1 MRILLCS
8 IHGLFRGGALEIGR
22 DADNGGQII
31 YVMELARTLSQ
42 RPEVD
47 HVHLLTRLID
57 DPALSDDYAQRI
69 EKVNDK
75 FDIRR
80 VSCGGKRYLM
90 KESIW
95 QHLDEFVTNALTHIK
110 SENIFPDWMHS
121 HYGDAAYVT
130 AELSAYL
137 HVPFVHTAHSL
148 GKPKLAKV
156 LDSGMEE
163 EEAYDRYQFEAR
175 FEAENRALADAEFI
189 CTSTSMEIGQ
199 FSGYEHFDKSE
210 FHVIPP
216 GIDYRRF
223 FPYYEDKAEQPDAS
237 HELKQAKHMAKERMD
252 RFLADPGKPLI
263 LAICRPDRKKNITG
277 LIEAFGTDPQ
287 IQAMANLAIFAGIRG
302 DIANMP
308 NEAKEV
314 LTEILLL
321 MDKHNLYGKLAIP
334 KQHDSEWEVPE
345 IYRLC
350 ARQKGVFVNIAH
362 HEPFGL
368 TILEAS
374 ACGLPIVAT
383 NNGGP
388 NEIIPK
394 CENGIL
400 VGPSDTPAI
409 QAALRELLADED
421 RWNERS
427 LTGVRKVDEHYS
439 WESHVDHYLKLVKA
453 NRDDSEGWGIKN
465 IAKLPTVQKR
475 LRTANK
481 MIVSDID
488 GTLVSETG
496 DYSGLEELKELIATR
511 DNSFIFGI
519 ATGRSLDLT
528 REVIEKHALP
538 QPDLAIASV
547 GSYVYYGLDH
557 NLRDKGWEQH
567 LAFRWDRNRIFETI
581 ARIPGLEPQE
591 DAAQNPFKISFFTD
605 KSFSIDGF
613 HAALGPLLRR
623 VNVIFSRN
631 RFLDILPKRASKGR
645 AIRYL
650 CQKWSVPLRNV
661 IVCGDSGNDL
671 DMFTGSARGIVVGN
685 HAPELEPLRGM
696 RRVHFSTQPSAGGVL
711 DGLRHF
717 KFF

>member
-8 IHGLFRGGALEIGR
+8 VHGLFRGESLEIGR

-42 RPEVD
+42 RPDVD
-47 HVHLLTRLID
+47 HVHLFTRRIE
-57 DPALSDDYAQRI
+57 DPALSDAYAAPI
-69 EKVNDK
+69 ERVTDK

-80 VSCGGKRYLM
+80 IACGGKRYLM
-90 KESIW
+90 KEAIW
-95 QHLDEFVTNALTHIK
+95 PHLDEFVTNAITHIK

-148 GKPKLAKV
+148 GKPKLKKA
-156 LDSGMEE
+156 LDAGMER
-163 EEAYDRYQFEAR
+163 EEAYNRYQFEAR

-189 CTSTSMEIGQ
+189 CTSTAMEINQ
-199 FSGYEHFDKSE
+199 FSDYENFDQSE

-223 FPYYEDKAEQPDAS
+223 YPHYEDRAEQEDAP

-252 RFLADPGKPLI
+252 RFLSEPNKPLI

-277 LIEAFGTDPQ
+277 LIEAFGSDPQ
-287 IQAMANLAIFAGIRG
+287 LQAMANLAIFAGIRG

-308 NEAKEV
+308 GEAREV

-350 ARQKGVFVNIAH
+350 ARQKGVFVNIAL

-388 NEIIPK
+388 AEIIPQ

-400 VGPSDTPAI
+400 VAPEDTAAI
-409 QAALRELLADED
+409 QAALRDLLSDPD
-421 RWNERS
+421 RWTERS
-427 LTGVRKVDEHYS
+427 LTGIRKVDEAYS
-439 WESHVDHYLKLVKA
+439 WISHVDHYLKLVHA
-453 NRDDSEGWGIKN
+453 NRAASDGWGIKN
-465 IAKLPTVQKR
+465 IAKLPKVQER
-475 LRTANK
+475 LKTSDW
-481 MIVSDID
+481 MVVSDID
-488 GTLVSETG
+488 GTLVSETE
-496 DYSGLEELKELIATR
+496 DYVGMDELKTLLAER
-511 DNSFIFGI
+511 GNRFIFGI
-519 ATGRSLDLT
+519 ATGRSLELT
-528 REVIEKHALP
+528 RKIIEEHDLP
-538 QPDLAIASV
+538 QPDVSIASV
-547 GSYVYYGLDH
+547 GSYIYYGLDH
-557 NLRDKGWEQH
+557 GLRDKGWEQH
-567 LAFRWDRNRIFETI
+567 LAFRWDREKILSAAATVE
-581 ARIPGLEPQE
+581 GLKPQ
-591 DAAQNPFKISFFTD
+591 DDDAQNPFKISFFAGETFQIE
-605 KSFSIDGF
+605 SLYS
-613 HAALGPLLRR
+613 ALGNLLRR

-631 RFLDILPKRASKGR
+631 RFVDILPKRASKGR

-650 CQKWSVPLRNV
+650 CHKWSVPLRNV

-671 DMFTGSARGIVVGN
+671 DMFTGSSRGIVVGN
-685 HAPELEPLRGM
+685 HAPELESLRVARG
-696 RRVHFSTQPSAGGVL
+696 VYFASQPSAAGVL
-711 DGLRHF
+711 EGLRKFNF
-717 KFF
+717 K